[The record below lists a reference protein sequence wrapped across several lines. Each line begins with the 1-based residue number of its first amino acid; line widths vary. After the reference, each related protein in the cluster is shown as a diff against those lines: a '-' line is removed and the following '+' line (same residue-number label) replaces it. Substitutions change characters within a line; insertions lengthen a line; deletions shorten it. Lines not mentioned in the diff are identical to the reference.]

1 MERSLSYQELEAELG
16 DSLKSLRLQRNID
29 QKTLGER
36 AGVSLSAIKNL
47 ESGKGAS
54 IKTLVRVAKTL
65 GMQDWLLSAAPRVTV
80 NPLHMVKGKTGR
92 QRARSSKTRKGQ
104 SR

>member
-1 MERSLSYQELEAELG
+1 MKSTLSYQELEAGLG
-16 DSLKSLRLQRNID
+16 ESLRSLRLQRNID

-36 AGVSLSAIKNL
+36 AGLSLTAIKNL

-54 IKTLVRVAKTL
+54 IKTLVRVAKAL
-65 GMQDWLLSAAPRVTV
+65 GVQDWLLAVAPRITV
-80 NPLHMVKGKTGR
+80 NPLHMVKGASER
-92 QRARSSKTRKGQ
+92 QRARSSKSKKDQ